1 MTLSQSKYSVSLI
14 LPRLDIPG
22 SSTTELSELGRD
34 FFTRLFERCD
44 QVNVSLIEMIR
55 ENLLSTDPP

>member
-1 MTLSQSKYSVSLI
+1 MRAKKPADEANVSLI
-14 LPRLDIPG
+14 LHRLDIPA

-44 QVNVSLIEMIR
+44 KVYVFF
-55 ENLLSTDPP
+55 D